1 MQFIQMPL
9 FDVFLPIIQENTIKN
24 WTSNDFW
31 LKIRLSEKDRNRFN
45 RQRMY
50 RILRKLV
57 ESGFLEKKINY
68 SNHKFSRFN
77 ETEKTIN
84 LKNLEKSN
92 TDFSNIVLE
101 ESKIYEEISFLEKQ
115 TEKYFQLEKNF
126 PSLSRKISYEKSKC
140 LSKITELKAYR
151 SALRSVIEAI

>member
-68 SNHKFSRFN
+68 SNHKFSHFN
-77 ETEKTIN
+77 EIEKT
-84 LKNLEKSN
+84 LKIKHLIKFN
-92 TDFSNIVLE
+92 TDFSNMILE
-101 ESKIYEEISFLEKQ
+101 ENIIYEQITFL
-115 TEKYFQLEKNF
+115 
-126 PSLSRKISYEKSKC
+126 
-140 LSKITELKAYR
+140 
-151 SALRSVIEAI
+151 